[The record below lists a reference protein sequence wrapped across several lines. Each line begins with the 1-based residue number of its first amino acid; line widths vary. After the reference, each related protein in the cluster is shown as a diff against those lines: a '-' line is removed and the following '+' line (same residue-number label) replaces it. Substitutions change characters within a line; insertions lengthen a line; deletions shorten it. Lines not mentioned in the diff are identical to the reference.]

1 MNHFHVLWSMTA
13 ILACVVSSSLGEMA
27 SYRSTSSLEDAAE
40 VYARVADADELR
52 ILSSAR
58 MRRSIITE
66 ARKSFVRW
74 VRQTYC
80 DLQRAITQPILR
92 LFLHICTISL
102 FLRRALYLAP

>member
-13 ILACVVSSSLGEMA
+13 ILAFVVSSSLGEMA

-74 VRQTYC
+74 VRQTQFSYTP
-80 DLQRAITQPILR
+80 LILSVVPSHSTHYR
-92 LFLHICTISL
+92 
-102 FLRRALYLAP
+102 YVKKVE

>member
-74 VRQTYC
+74 VRQTQFSYTP
-80 DLQRAITQPILR
+80 LILSVVPSHSTHYR
-92 LFLHICTISL
+92 
-102 FLRRALYLAP
+102 

>member
-27 SYRSTSSLEDAAE
+27 LMASYRSTSSLELEDAAE

-66 ARKSFVRW
+66 ASKSFVR
-74 VRQTYC
+74 
-80 DLQRAITQPILR
+80 
-92 LFLHICTISL
+92 
-102 FLRRALYLAP
+102 

>member
-40 VYARVADADELR
+40 VYARVADADADELR

-66 ARKSFVRW
+66 AARKSFVRW
-74 VRQTYC
+74 VRQTQFSYTP
-80 DLQRAITQPILR
+80 LILSVVPSHSTHDR
-92 LFLHICTISL
+92 
-102 FLRRALYLAP
+102 YVKKVE